1 MNGRRRLVL
10 ALGSAALTAP
20 LSPLAQQSA
29 KTYRVGFLSSE
40 AADPDTLV
48 KYRGELAG
56 KTYLF
61 TFTITKAGKIYSVGQ
76 REE

>member
-1 MNGRRRLVL
+1 MAMGSFARFKDL
-10 ALGSAALTAP
+10 AKIAF
-20 LSPLAQQSA
+20 LA
-29 KTYRVGFLSSE
+29 SE
-40 AADPDTLV
+40 PPDPDTLV

>member
-1 MNGRRRLVL
+1 M
-10 ALGSAALTAP
+10 AMGSFARFKD
-20 LSPLAQQSA
+20 LSTLS
-29 KTYRVGFLSSE
+29 FISSE
-40 AADPDTLV
+40 ADGPDTVV

-61 TFTITKAGKIYSVGQ
+61 TFTVTKAGKVYSVGQ